1 MVASFLHG
9 FALRPGG
16 PHHRNAAASGA
27 NKNESLPKKAG
38 APPKAAYAVIGVF
51 LFKIRLLVCKM
62 VIKMIHLNDTILGTI
77 TACELSVSDTSH

>member
-1 MVASFLHG
+1 MIAPLLHG

-27 NKNESLPKKAG
+27 NKIENLTQNAG

-51 LFKIRLLVCKM
+51 FFSIRLLEGKRAV
-62 VIKMIHLNDTILGTI
+62 NRTI
-77 TACELSVSDTSH
+77 S

>member
-27 NKNESLPKKAG
+27 NKNESLLQNAG

-51 LFKIRLLVCKM
+51 FLLFLF
-62 VIKMIHLNDTILGTI
+62 LGK
-77 TACELSVSDTSH
+77 ENGH